1 MEGAAP
7 PDAATPEGPG
17 AEAPSPSNVTRLEQ
31 DGREIF
37 LVGTAHVSR
46 KSVDEVRRVIA
57 ELAPDA
63 VCVELDPARYETLTD
78 ETRWQRLR
86 VTDIIR
92 ENRSGL
98 FLSSLLFS
106 GFQKRLGDR
115 LGVRPGSDMLAGVE
129 EARKVGAEIVL
140 ADRDIQAT
148 LMRCYRSLG
157 AVDRAKVVA
166 VLALLPF
173 AAPDIDEAQVEQ
185 LKQRETMGDVLTTFA
200 REMPALQRPLI
211 DERDRYLMASVEG
224 APGRRVV
231 AIVGAAHVPGM
242 TRYLGHASDRE
253 ALCVIPGPSLQ
264 TRASAWLLTL
274 TLAALLALASLRGA
288 SVPHLTDL
296 FTRCALSTAAGSALL
311 TALVGGGPLATLV
324 SAALAPLTLVVPVLP
339 LARLASLAQVASA
352 RPSPDDGARLRDDI
366 LVPALARK
374 NRFLRA
380 LLVAVAASFG
390 RRLGAIVGL
399 VWVLVALLR
408 G

>member
-7 PDAATPEGPG
+7 PDDATAERPGPEV
-17 AEAPSPSNVTRLEQ
+17 PSNVTRLAR

-46 KSVDEVRRVIA
+46 KSVDEVRRVID
-57 ELAPDA
+57 ELGPDT
-63 VCVELDPARYETLTD
+63 VCVELDAARYETLAD
-78 ETRWQRLR
+78 DTRWQRLS
-86 VTDIIR
+86 VTDIVR
-92 ENRSGL
+92 ANRSGL

-115 LGVRPGSDMLAGVE
+115 LGVRPGSEMLAGVE
-129 EARKVGAEIVL
+129 EARKVGAQIVL

-157 AVDRAKVVA
+157 AVDRAKVVG
-166 VLALLPF
+166 VLAMLPF
-173 AAPDIDEAQVEQ
+173 AAPNIDEAQVEK
-185 LKQRETMGDVLTTFA
+185 LKERETMVDVMATFA

-224 APGRRVV
+224 AAGRRVV

-242 TRYLGHASDRE
+242 TKYLGQATDRD
-253 ALCVIPGPSLQ
+253 ALCVIPEPSFGS
-264 TRASAWLLTL
+264 RASAWLVTL
-274 TLAALLALASLRGA
+274 ALAALLAFAVARGA
-288 SVPHLTDL
+288 SVDRLADL
-296 FTRCALSTAAGSALL
+296 FTRCALPTASGAALFSAI
-311 TALVGGGPLATLV
+311 VGGGPVATLV
-324 SAALAPLTLVVPVLP
+324 SAALSPLTLVVPLLP
-339 LARLASLAQVASA
+339 LARIAGLVQAWAAP
-352 RPSPDDGARLRDDI
+352 PSPDDGTRLRDDI

-380 LLVAVAASFG
+380 LLVAVGASFG
-390 RRLGAIVGL
+390 RTLGAVVGL
-399 VWVLVALLR
+399 VWVLLAILR